1 MTSLLLAVIYLAFIS
16 LGLPDSLLGAA
27 WPAMHEDLGA
37 PLSYAGAVSMIIA
50 LGTILSSLASDRL
63 TLRLGTGRVTAI
75 SVSMTAAALLGFSL
89 SGSFYQLC
97 LWAIPYGLG
106 AGSVDAALNNYVA
119 LHYKSRHMSWLHA
132 MWGVGASA
140 GPCLMGLA
148 IARGAGWAGGY
159 AAVAALQA
167 LLTLLL
173 FCSLPLWKKRPGAA
187 ARAKAAQ
194 ATPTQ
199 AQTAPE
205 IPAQTQTTQATQAMP
220 AQPQAE
226 QATQTA
232 PTQPQAAQAAQ
243 AMPTQPQAAQAAQ
256 AMPTQPQ
263 AAQAQPARAQDA
275 RKTPERRR
283 PLPLAA
289 VVRIRGAR
297 EVMLAFFC
305 YCAVEQTS
313 GLWASSFLHLSRG
326 MSAERAAELAA
337 LFFLGITAGRVVSG
351 FLTLR
356 LSDTRMIRLGQLLL
370 LLGVL
375 LLLLPADACAVAGL
389 LLAGLGCAPIY
400 PCIIHATPAHFGE
413 ERSQAIIGVEMA
425 AAYIGTML
433 MPPLFGVLAGRI
445 AVTLLPLY
453 LLALLALMTAMTERL
468 ERKTGQRAHS

>member
-50 LGTILSSLASDRL
+50 LWTILSSLASDRL

-89 SGSFYQLC
+89 SGSFYQIC

-199 AQTAPE
+199 TQTAQE
-205 IPAQTQTTQATQAMP
+205 IPAQAQTTQAT
-220 AQPQAE
+220 
-226 QATQTA
+226 
-232 PTQPQAAQAAQ
+232 
-243 AMPTQPQAAQAAQ
+243 Q

-275 RKTPERRR
+275 RETPERRR

>member
-27 WPAMHEDLGA
+27 WPAMQPSLGV
-37 PLSYAGAVSMIIA
+37 PLSYAGIISMIIA
-50 LGTILSSLASDRL
+50 LGTVVSSLQSDRL

-75 SVSMTAAALLGFSL
+75 SVGMTAAALLGFSL

-199 AQTAPE
+199 TQTAQE
-205 IPAQTQTTQATQAMP
+205 IPAQAQTTQAT
-220 AQPQAE
+220 
-226 QATQTA
+226 
-232 PTQPQAAQAAQ
+232 
-243 AMPTQPQAAQAAQ
+243 Q

-275 RKTPERRR
+275 RETPERRR

-305 YCAVEQTS
+305 YCAAEQTS

-468 ERKTGQRAHS
+468 ERKTGQRARP

>member
-148 IARGAGWAGGY
+148 IARGAGWADGY

-199 AQTAPE
+199 TQTAQE
-205 IPAQTQTTQATQAMP
+205 IPAQAQTTQAT
-220 AQPQAE
+220 
-226 QATQTA
+226 
-232 PTQPQAAQAAQ
+232 
-243 AMPTQPQAAQAAQ
+243 Q

-275 RKTPERRR
+275 RETPERRR

>member
-89 SGSFYQLC
+89 SGSFCQLC

-119 LHYKSRHMSWLHA
+119 LHYQSRHMSWLHA

-199 AQTAPE
+199 TQTAQE
-205 IPAQTQTTQATQAMP
+205 IPAQAQTTQAT
-220 AQPQAE
+220 
-226 QATQTA
+226 
-232 PTQPQAAQAAQ
+232 
-243 AMPTQPQAAQAAQ
+243 Q

-275 RKTPERRR
+275 RETPERRR

-305 YCAVEQTS
+305 YCAVEQIL

>member
-75 SVSMTAAALLGFSL
+75 SVGMTAAALLGFSL
-89 SGSFYQLC
+89 SGSFCQLC

-199 AQTAPE
+199 TQTAQE
-205 IPAQTQTTQATQAMP
+205 IPAQAQTTQAT
-220 AQPQAE
+220 
-226 QATQTA
+226 
-232 PTQPQAAQAAQ
+232 Q
-243 AMPTQPQAAQAAQ
+243 AMPTQPQAAQATQAPQPQTAQ
-256 AMPTQPQ
+256 A
-263 AAQAQPARAQDA
+263 RDA
-275 RKTPERRR
+275 RETPERRR

-337 LFFLGITAGRVVSG
+337 LFFLGITAGRVASG

-356 LSDTRMIRLGQLLL
+356 LSDARMIRLGQLLL

-413 ERSQAIIGVEMA
+413 ERSQAVIGVEMA
-425 AAYIGTML
+425 AAYVGTML
-433 MPPLFGVLAGRI
+433 MPPLFGLLASHI
-445 AVTLLPLY
+445 SVALLPLY

-468 ERKTGQRAHS
+468 ERKTGQRARP

>member
-1 MTSLLLAVIYLAFIS
+1 MTSLLLAVIYLAFIG

-27 WPAMHEDLGA
+27 WPAMQPSLGV
-37 PLSYAGAVSMIIA
+37 PLSYAGILSMIIA
-50 LGTILSSLASDRL
+50 LGTIVSSLASDRL
-63 TLRLGTGRVTAI
+63 TLRLGTGRVTTI
-75 SVSMTAAALLGFSL
+75 SVGMTAAALLGFSL
-89 SGSFYQLC
+89 SGSFWQLC

-119 LHYKSRHMSWLHA
+119 LHYKSRHMSWLHC
-132 MWGVGASA
+132 MWGVGAAA
-140 GPCLMGLA
+140 GPYLMGQALTG
-148 IARGAGWAGGY
+148 GAGWAAGY
-159 AAVAALQA
+159 ATVAGLQA

-173 FCSLPLWKKRPGAA
+173 LCSLPLWQKRPDA
-187 ARAKAAQ
+187 AAQ
-194 ATPTQ
+194 ARPTQ
-199 AQTAPE
+199 TQA
-205 IPAQTQTTQATQAMP
+205 TQTTQTTAAQASP
-220 AQPQAE
+220 AQARTAPTARAQPQAP
-226 QATQTA
+226 QTQMA
-232 PTQPQAAQAAQ
+232 PASAPATQPQGVQEAEE
-243 AMPTQPQAAQAAQ
+243 
-256 AMPTQPQ
+256 
-263 AAQAQPARAQDA
+263 
-275 RKTPERRR
+275 KRR

-289 VVRIRGAR
+289 VLRIRGAR

-305 YCAVEQTS
+305 YCAIEQTS
-313 GLWASSFLHLSRG
+313 GLWASSFLHLSQG

-370 LLGVL
+370 LLGV

>member
-1 MTSLLLAVIYLAFIS
+1 MTSLLLAVIYLAFIG

-63 TLRLGTGRVTAI
+63 TLRLGTGRITAI
-75 SVSMTAAALLGFSL
+75 SVGMTAVALLGFSL

-119 LHYKSRHMSWLHA
+119 IHYKSRHMSWLHA

-187 ARAKAAQ
+187 ARAKTAQ
-194 ATPTQ
+194 STPTQ
-199 AQTAPE
+199 AQE
-205 IPAQTQTTQATQAMP
+205 IPAQTQTTQARR
-220 AQPQAE
+220 
-226 QATQTA
+226 
-232 PTQPQAAQAAQ
+232 
-243 AMPTQPQAAQAAQ
+243 AMPTQPQAAQATQ
-256 AMPTQPQ
+256 APQPQ
-263 AAQAQPARAQDA
+263 TAQAQDA
-275 RKTPERRR
+275 RETPERRR

-305 YCAVEQTS
+305 YCAAEQTS

-337 LFFLGITAGRVVSG
+337 LFFLGITAGRVISG

-356 LSDTRMIRLGQLLL
+356 LSDARMIRLGQLLL

-413 ERSQAIIGVEMA
+413 ERSQAVIGVEMA
-425 AAYIGTML
+425 AAYVGTML
-433 MPPLFGVLAGRI
+433 MPPLFGLLASHI
-445 AVTLLPLY
+445 SVALLPLY

-468 ERKTGQRAHS
+468 ERKTGQRARP

>member
-75 SVSMTAAALLGFSL
+75 SVGMTAAALLGFSL
-89 SGSFYQLC
+89 PGSFCQLC

-119 LHYKSRHMSWLHA
+119 IHYKSRHMSWLHA

-173 FCSLPLWKKRPGAA
+173 LCSLPLWKKRPGAA
-187 ARAKAAQ
+187 ARAKTAQ
-194 ATPTQ
+194 STPTQ
-199 AQTAPE
+199 AQTAQE
-205 IPAQTQTTQATQAMP
+205 IPMQAQTTQAG
-220 AQPQAE
+220 
-226 QATQTA
+226 
-232 PTQPQAAQAAQ
+232 Q
-243 AMPTQPQAAQAAQ
+243 AMPTQPQAAQATQAMPTQPQAAQATQ

-305 YCAVEQTS
+305 YCAIEQTS
-313 GLWASSFLHLSRG
+313 GLWASSFLHLSQG

-356 LSDTRMIRLGQLLL
+356 LSDARMIRLGELLL

-375 LLLLPADACAVAGL
+375 LLLLPSSACAVAGL

-413 ERSQAIIGVEMA
+413 ERSQAVIGVEMA

-433 MPPLFGVLAGRI
+433 MPPLFGLLASHI
-445 AVTLLPLY
+445 SVALLPLY

-468 ERKTGQRAHS
+468 ERKTGQRARP

>member
-89 SGSFYQLC
+89 SGSFYQIC

-199 AQTAPE
+199 TQTAQE
-205 IPAQTQTTQATQAMP
+205 IPAQAQTTQAT
-220 AQPQAE
+220 
-226 QATQTA
+226 
-232 PTQPQAAQAAQ
+232 
-243 AMPTQPQAAQAAQ
+243 Q

-275 RKTPERRR
+275 RETPERRR

>member
-1 MTSLLLAVIYLAFIS
+1 MIITQTTKEDNITSLLLAVIYLAFIS

-27 WPAMHEDLGA
+27 WPAMHEDLSA

-75 SVSMTAAALLGFSL
+75 SVGMTAAALLGFSL

-159 AAVAALQA
+159 AAVAALQT

-173 FCSLPLWKKRPGAA
+173 FCSLPLWKKQPGAA
-187 ARAKAAQ
+187 ARAKTAQ
-194 ATPTQ
+194 STPTQ
-199 AQTAPE
+199 AQE
-205 IPAQTQTTQATQAMP
+205 IPAQAQTTQAR
-220 AQPQAE
+220 
-226 QATQTA
+226 
-232 PTQPQAAQAAQ
+232 Q
-243 AMPTQPQAAQAAQ
+243 AMPTQPQAAQATQ
-256 AMPTQPQ
+256 TPQPQ
-263 AAQAQPARAQDA
+263 TAQTRDA
-275 RKTPERRR
+275 RETPERRR

-305 YCAVEQTS
+305 YCAIEQTS
-313 GLWASSFLHLSRG
+313 GLWASSFLHLSQG

-356 LSDTRMIRLGQLLL
+356 LSDARMIRLGQLLL

-413 ERSQAIIGVEMA
+413 ERSQAVIGVEMA

-433 MPPLFGVLAGRI
+433 MPPLFGLLASHI
-445 AVTLLPLY
+445 SVALLPLY
-453 LLALLALMTAMTERL
+453 LLALLTLMTAMTERL
-468 ERKTGQRAHS
+468 ERKTGQRARP

>member
-89 SGSFYQLC
+89 SGSFYQIC

-199 AQTAPE
+199 TQTAQE
-205 IPAQTQTTQATQAMP
+205 IPAQAQTTQAT
-220 AQPQAE
+220 
-226 QATQTA
+226 
-232 PTQPQAAQAAQ
+232 
-243 AMPTQPQAAQAAQ
+243 Q

-275 RKTPERRR
+275 RETPERRR

-433 MPPLFGVLAGRI
+433 MPPLFGLLASHI
-445 AVTLLPLY
+445 SVALLPLY